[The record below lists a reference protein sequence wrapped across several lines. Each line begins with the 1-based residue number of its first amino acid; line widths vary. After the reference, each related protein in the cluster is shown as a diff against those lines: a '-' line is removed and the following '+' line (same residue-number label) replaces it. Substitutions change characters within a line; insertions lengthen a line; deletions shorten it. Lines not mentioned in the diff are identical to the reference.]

1 MWEARRSVRD
11 SRWHPCGRVLAL
23 RLPISS
29 STCCSISISLL
40 RLRLALGFV
49 ADGGGHDGDGGNGG
63 GGDGGCGHGGMLA
76 VSEGGGDQSS
86 SASGSSSTGGGGGGG
101 VSRAV
106 GSEQGGVMCGDARA
120 LCVRKEEKWFSC
132 DNSLTRAGRPT
143 HSPPWSHNVR
153 HHTRWS
159 PPVAPPG
166 HYRNC
171 CHAADCRPQTAA
183 IVSPVVTADP

>member
-143 HSPPWSHNVR
+143 HSPPRSLTTCQSSHALVTTRRPTRPLPQLLPCRRLPATDRRYCQPRR
-153 HHTRWS
+153 H
-159 PPVAPPG
+159 
-166 HYRNC
+166 C
-171 CHAADCRPQTAA
+171 
-183 IVSPVVTADP
+183 